1 MPRRAMR
8 QVVTATLAALHLAA
22 AAAPAAAE
30 AVLAVGGTPG
40 LRFDLDCRVIFPS
53 EQDGRPEGTQ
63 QVQHRL
69 TVPRRVRLAVEAADC
84 RIAVQDLQG
93 RLTVDFRLPDGR
105 HLALVTRTPMA
116 RVVARTD
123 GPWGPARL
131 ARVGGAVIWPGERLP
146 DGRLPA
152 PRGPVPPLDGG
163 PLPPPLDGGPL
174 PPLGNPL
181 PPLGP
186 AAPLRP

>member
-1 MPRRAMR
+1 MR
-8 QVVTATLAALHLAA
+8 QFLTAVLTVLLLAA
-22 AAAPAAAE
+22 AASPAAAE

-53 EQDGRPEGTQ
+53 DREGRPEETE
-63 QVQHRL
+63 QVHHRL
-69 TVPRRVRLAVEAADC
+69 TVPRRIRLVVEAADC

-131 ARVGGAVIWPGERLP
+131 ARVGGAVVRPGEPFP
-146 DGRLPA
+146 DGRRPP

-163 PLPPPLDGGPL
+163 PLPPPLHGGPL

-186 AAPLRP
+186 AAPSRP

>member
-1 MPRRAMR
+1 MR
-8 QVVTATLAALHLAA
+8 LFLTAVPAVLLLAA
-22 AAAPAAAE
+22 AASPAAAE

-40 LRFDLDCRVIFPS
+40 LRFDLDCRVIHPS
-53 EQDGRPEGTQ
+53 DQEGQPEETEQVR
-63 QVQHRL
+63 HRL
-69 TVPRRVRLAVEAADC
+69 TVPRRIRLAVEAADC

-131 ARVGGAVIWPGERLP
+131 ARVGGALIRP
-146 DGRLPA
+146 DGRMP
-152 PRGPVPPLDGG
+152 PSRGPVPPLDGG
-163 PLPPPLDGGPL
+163 PLPPPLHGGPL

-186 AAPLRP
+186 APPSRP